1 MFVLDYRSKL
11 PIYEQLQTQMLKLI
25 VGGVLKENDQLPA
38 VRTLA
43 MELGVN
49 PNTVQKAYAEC
60 ERVGMI
66 VSVTGKGSFVSN
78 PATSMQL
85 YMKEKF
91 KELKTLIQESIEYG
105 LDPNIIINAV
115 TAWCE
120 KGEWDYDPTQSSH

>member
-11 PIYEQLQTQMLKLI
+11 PIYEQIQTQLLKLI

-60 ERVGMI
+60 ERVGII
-66 VSVTGKGSFVSN
+66 VSVIGKGSFVSS
-78 PATSMQL
+78 PSVSLQL
-85 YMKEKF
+85 YVKEKF
-91 KELKTLIQESIEYG
+91 RELKYLIQESLEFG
-105 LDPNIIINAV
+105 LEPTMIINAV
-115 TAWCE
+115 SVWCE
-120 KGEWDYDPTQSSH
+120 KGEWEYDSTQTS

>member
-11 PIYEQLQTQMLKLI
+11 PIYEQIQTQMLKLI

-66 VSVTGKGSFVSN
+66 VSVTGKGSFVSS
-78 PATSMQL
+78 PAVSMQL
-85 YMKEKF
+85 YVKEKF
-91 KELKTLIQESIEYG
+91 KELKNLIQESLEYG
-105 LDPNIIINAV
+105 IEPKLIISAV
-115 TAWCE
+115 STWCE
-120 KGEWDYDPTQSSH
+120 KGEWEYDPTQTS

>member
-11 PIYEQLQTQMLKLI
+11 PIYEQIQSQMLKLI
-25 VGGVLKENDQLPA
+25 VGGVLKEHDQLPA

-78 PATSMQL
+78 PGISMQL
-85 YMKEKF
+85 YIQQKF
-91 KELKTLIQESIEYG
+91 NELRELIQESIEYG
-105 LDPNIIINAV
+105 MEPSLIIQAV
-115 TAWCE
+115 NAWCE
-120 KGEWDYDPTQSSH
+120 KGEWDYDPTQSS

>member
-11 PIYEQLQTQMLKLI
+11 PIYEQIQTQMLKLI

-66 VSVTGKGSFVSN
+66 VSVTGKGSFVSS
-78 PATSMQL
+78 PAVSMQL
-85 YMKEKF
+85 YVKEKF
-91 KELKTLIQESIEYG
+91 KELKNLIQESLEYG
-105 LDPNIIINAV
+105 LEPAMIISAV
-115 TAWCE
+115 SAWCE
-120 KGEWDYDPTQSSH
+120 KGEWEYDPTQTG